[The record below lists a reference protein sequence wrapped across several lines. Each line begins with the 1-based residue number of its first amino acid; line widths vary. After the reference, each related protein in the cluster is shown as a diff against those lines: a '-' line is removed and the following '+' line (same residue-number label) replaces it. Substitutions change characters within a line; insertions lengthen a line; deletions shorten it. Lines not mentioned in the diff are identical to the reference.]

1 MGHFE
6 GTSHDRSFK
15 TEKEPKMNML
25 NSGSSKR
32 KMQMRSRD
40 KYLIHM
46 LFSHILIESAITYGH
61 SDKGSTSVLIP
72 KIGP

>member
-6 GTSHDRSFK
+6 ETSRDRSFK

-46 LFSHILIESAITYGH
+46 LFEQFL
-61 SDKGSTSVLIP
+61 VPLN
-72 KIGP
+72 